1 MQDVVDLLDGQF
13 ELIKRERLEGDLI
26 KNMNTY
32 FIGSVLTPVSA
43 GWYIKYSTMYLHY
56 VRI

>member
-43 GWYIKYSTMYLHY
+43 G
-56 VRI
+56 